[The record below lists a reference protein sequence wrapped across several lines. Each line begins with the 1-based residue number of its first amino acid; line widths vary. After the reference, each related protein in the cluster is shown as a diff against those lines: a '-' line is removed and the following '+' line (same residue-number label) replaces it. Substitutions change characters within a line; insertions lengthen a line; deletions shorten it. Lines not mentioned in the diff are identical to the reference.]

1 MSEGVQ
7 RRTVAG
13 AELGEGGTVLPRKD
27 EFFLGDVRGLKVEDW
42 VEWPG
47 SEGFI
52 HILSVQLLPG
62 LLGVLDCSV
71 AEETL
76 NVRTKPEL
84 ERFLLI
90 PGAGVRSDCR
100 IGRVAGLKGCD
111 QELAAE

>member
-1 MSEGVQ
+1 M
-7 RRTVAG
+7 AG
-13 AELGEGGTVLPRKD
+13 AELGEGGTVLPGKD
-27 EFFLGDVRGLKVEDW
+27 GFFLGDVGGLKVEDR

-47 SEGFI
+47 SEGCI

-62 LLGVLDCSV
+62 FLSVLDCSV

-76 NVRTKPEL
+76 DKRTKL
-84 ERFLLI
+84 KLKRFLLI

-100 IGRVAGLKGCD
+100 IRRVAGLKGCD

>member
-1 MSEGVQ
+1 M
-7 RRTVAG
+7 AG
-13 AELGEGGTVLPRKD
+13 AELREGGTVLPGKGG
-27 EFFLGDVRGLKVEDW
+27 FFLGDVGGLEVKDR

-47 SEGFI
+47 SEGCF
-52 HILSVQLLPG
+52 HILCVQLLPG

-76 NVRTKPEL
+76 NMRTELEL

-90 PGAGVRSDCR
+90 LGAGVRSDCR
-100 IGRVAGLKGCD
+100 IRRVSGLKGCD